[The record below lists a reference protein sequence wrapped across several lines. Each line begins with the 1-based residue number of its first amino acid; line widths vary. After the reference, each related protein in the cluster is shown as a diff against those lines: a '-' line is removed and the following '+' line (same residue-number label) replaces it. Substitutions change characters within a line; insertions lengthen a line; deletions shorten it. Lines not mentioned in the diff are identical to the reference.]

1 MDKNIEKFNTILID
15 LSKEL
20 NNLYPKNFKLLIIK
34 NLKNN
39 INYIDF
45 FIEKI
50 SNKMKL
56 IENKDLVLFKNEIIK
71 DYNLEDLILL
81 KLSDITKKNL
91 WKYINILFI
100 YGFNYKK
107 DKTLKQLL
115 LETQNDKDEQSKLFT
130 NIIKN
135 LNKEKGDDKG
145 TGDKED
151 DDKGDDDKGDDDKGD
166 DDKGDSE
173 TNFNNIF
180 QGEIGKLASDIASD
194 IDLSKIDTSN
204 PSELLNSLMSGNI
217 NNNDNIMNLFKD
229 VTTKI
234 QKKIADG
241 SINCDKLTKE
251 ANNLMGSVDKN
262 GINNQ
267 MNMFQNLMGSDKNGK
282 NNQMNMFQNLFN
294 MSDMMPKKANLK
306 ISIKSNSTRD
316 RLRKKLENRKKQN
329 LIKQNLIKQNL
340 IKKNNIQNNI
350 IQNNIIENNKINIEN
365 EIKNK
370 KNILK
375 NKIAEYNQK
384 KQQTKN
390 KGKKWDFDVL

>member
-1 MDKNIEKFNTILID
+1 
-15 LSKEL
+15 
-20 NNLYPKNFKLLIIK
+20 
-34 NLKNN
+34 
-39 INYIDF
+39 
-45 FIEKI
+45 
-50 SNKMKL
+50 
-56 IENKDLVLFKNEIIK
+56 
-71 DYNLEDLILL
+71 
-81 KLSDITKKNL
+81 
-91 WKYINILFI
+91 
-100 YGFNYKK
+100 
-107 DKTLKQLL
+107 
-115 LETQNDKDEQSKLFT
+115 
-130 NIIKN
+130 
-135 LNKEKGDDKG
+135 
-145 TGDKED
+145 
-151 DDKGDDDKGDDDKGD
+151 
-166 DDKGDSE
+166 
-173 TNFNNIF
+173 
-180 QGEIGKLASDIASD
+180 
-194 IDLSKIDTSN
+194 
-204 PSELLNSLMSGNI
+204 MSGNI

-365 EIKNK
+365 NKINIENEIKNK

-390 KGKKWDFDVL
+390 KGKK